1 MHLNIQLKMNFQL
14 INTLKSLFFFFSIS
28 LYLCLLRLYSL
39 LYGKIILIF
48 KILYFCFLRID
59 WLNKLYILFHLYT
72 INKKNI
78 ILFYIYF
85 NYTLYFNLF
94 FIYSFFI
101 YFFRKEKNKKIETKK
116 KKRINNKKYFS
127 YTKKNFFFII
137 ENKL

>member
-101 YFFRKEKNKKIETKK
+101 YFFRKEKKEKIETKK
-116 KKRINNKKYFS
+116 KKGINNKKYFS

>member
-1 MHLNIQLKMNFQL
+1 MHLNIQLKINFQL

-101 YFFRKEKNKKIETKK
+101 YFFRKEKKEKIETKK
-116 KKRINNKKYFS
+116 KKGINNKKYFS